1 MVYRVHGFC
10 HKSFCRVRRLP
21 LCRSCHF
28 LTGIAR
34 LFSCRFSCPNVVYT
48 LSTMLSTED
57 VKSLSVRQLRA
68 ELTTRGMDSAGRKS
82 VLHDRLSAAITA
94 EESAE
99 EGREREEPSPMTV
112 TDDQLA
118 ATNPAR
124 ELDYHNL
131 RTTIVSVMT
140 ETLPWLL
147 EAQPPVPAA
156 SCYAIV
162 PLACEPTRML
172 AASPPPP
179 RLAERI
185 RVLISATPAHD
196 ASLPFRI

>member
-1 MVYRVHGFC
+1 
-10 HKSFCRVRRLP
+10 
-21 LCRSCHF
+21 
-28 LTGIAR
+28 
-34 LFSCRFSCPNVVYT
+34 
-48 LSTMLSTED
+48 MLSTED

-99 EGREREEPSPMTV
+99 EGREREEPSPITV
-112 TDDQLA
+112 TDDKLA

-124 ELDYHNL
+124 ELDYHDL

-156 SCYAIV
+156 SCHAIV
-162 PLACEPTRML
+162 PLACEQTRML
-172 AASPPPP
+172 AASPPH
-179 RLAERI
+179 LAWQNA
-185 RVLISATPAHD
+185 LG
-196 ASLPFRI
+196 F